1 MVTAT
6 APASS
11 PTTNPYAAVQASTN
25 TATAAK
31 SANEA
36 GSADRFLKL
45 LVTQMQ
51 NQDPLSPMDNAQLT
65 SQLAQINTVNG
76 IEKLNTTVEGL
87 NAQFVQMQAVT
98 AAGLVGH
105 NVTLPGS
112 RMAIEN
118 GAGSG
123 GFELTG
129 GADNVRIEILNP
141 GGRVVESKDLGPKGS
156 GRHSFEW
163 AAAAKGVPDTGEDGA
178 PYSFRVVASNGTVA
192 VPAQALM
199 QDRVVAVSSKG
210 NSLVIDTQHSG
221 SVAYSDVKAFN

>member
-6 APASS
+6 ATDPF
-11 PTTNPYAAVQASTN
+11 AALQASTN
-25 TATAAK
+25 TKTAAT

-36 GSADRFLKL
+36 GSAERFLKL

-87 NAQFVQMQAVT
+87 NANFVQMQAVT
-98 AAGLVGH
+98 AASLVGH
-105 NVTLPGS
+105 NVTLQGN
-112 RMAIEN
+112 RMVIEN
-118 GAGSG
+118 GTGTG

-129 GADNVRIEILNP
+129 GADNVRIEMLSP
-141 GGRVVESKDLGPKGS
+141 AGRVVESKDLGPKGS

-163 AAAAKGVPDTGEDGA
+163 AAAAKGVADTGDGGA
-178 PYSFRVVASNGTVA
+178 PYTFRVVATQGTVA

-199 QDRVVAVSSKG
+199 QDRVTAVASKG
-210 NSLVIDTQHSG
+210 NGLVIDTQYSG

>member
-6 APASS
+6 D
-11 PTTNPYAAVQASTN
+11 TTNPFAALSASTSS
-25 TATAAK
+25 APAAK
-31 SANEA
+31 SDKEA
-36 GSADRFLKL
+36 GSAERFLKL

-87 NAQFVQMQAVT
+87 NTQFVQMQAVT

-112 RMAIEN
+112 RMVIEN
-118 GAGSG
+118 GAGTG
-123 GFELTG
+123 GYELTG
-129 GADNVRIEILNP
+129 GADNVRIEMLSP
-141 GGRVVESKDLGPKGS
+141 AGRVVESKDLGPKGS

-163 AAAAKGVPDTGEDGA
+163 AAAAKGVPDTGDGGS
-178 PYSFRVVASNGTVA
+178 PYTFRVVATQGTVA

-199 QDRVVAVSSKG
+199 QDRVTAVSSKG
-210 NSLVIDTQHSG
+210 NGLVIDTQYSG